1 MTGEL
6 QAKQSALQT
15 SETLA
20 TVVHAIVRKQYGEEF
35 YTWDPATL
43 FLEIQDDFHVD
54 METAAMDRLSAVQVV
69 MLSNAF
75 FKRLDAFMGICN
87 TLSSGEPFFQVFDP
101 VSTEAVAWTITE
113 VSLNREILPFSYPI
127 RKYMKLMLE
136 QDGYDPMN
144 YPEVFQEIMG
154 KEPSAEKLR
163 KIIGPS
169 LNPNQDNVSN
179 YIDEQ
184 LRDMTYQ
191 FNKIPDLKDLDDIIL
206 QRSMD
211 EFIGTVVQKGV

>member
-35 YTWDPATL
+35 YPWDPATL
-43 FLEIQDDFHVD
+43 FLEIQSDFHID
-54 METAAMDRLSAVQVV
+54 MDTTAMDRLSAMQLV
-69 MLSNAF
+69 MVNDAF
-75 FKRLDAFMGICN
+75 FKRLDAFMGVCN

-101 VSTEAVAWTITE
+101 VTTEEAAWAVTE
-113 VSLNREILPFSYPI
+113 VSLNRELLPFSYPI
-127 RKYMKLMLE
+127 RKYMRMILE

-154 KEPSAEKLR
+154 KNPKAEDVR
-163 KIIGPS
+163 RIIGPS
-169 LNPNQDNVSN
+169 ANANQDNIDA

-184 LRDMTYQ
+184 LKDMTYQ
-191 FNKIPDLKDLDDIIL
+191 FNKLPDLKDLDDIIL

-211 EFIGTVVQKGV
+211 EFVGTVVKKGM

>member
-1 MTGEL
+1 MGEL

-15 SETLA
+15 PETLA
-20 TVVHAIVRKQYGEEF
+20 TVVHAIVRKQYGEDA
-35 YTWDPATL
+35 YGWDPTTV
-43 FLEIQDDFHVD
+43 FLELQADFHADVD
-54 METAAMDRLSAVQVV
+54 TTVLDRWSAISVI
-69 MLSNAF
+69 MTSDAF

-101 VSTEAVAWTITE
+101 VTTEEVAWAVAE
-113 VSLNREILPFSYPI
+113 VSLNRELLPFSYPI
-127 RKYMKLMLE
+127 RKYMRMMLE

-144 YPEVFQEIMG
+144 YPDLFQEIMG
-154 KEPSAEKLR
+154 KNPRAEEIR

-169 LNPNQDNVSN
+169 TNPNQGNIDG

-184 LRDMTYQ
+184 LKDMVYQ
-191 FNKIPDLKDLDDIIL
+191 LNKIPDLKDLDDIIL

-211 EFIGTVVQKGV
+211 EFVGTVVKKVV

>member
-1 MTGEL
+1 MMGEI
-6 QAKQSALQT
+6 QAKQFALQT

-20 TVVHAIVRKQYGEEF
+20 TVVHAIILQQYGEEA
-35 YTWDPATL
+35 YEWDPTTI
-43 FLEIQDDFHVD
+43 FLELQADFRAEI
-54 METAAMDRLSAVQVV
+54 ETTVLDRWSAMSVIMTSD
-69 MLSNAF
+69 AF

-101 VSTEAVAWTITE
+101 VTTEEAAWAVTE
-113 VSLNREILPFSYPI
+113 VSLNRELMPFSYPI
-127 RKYMKLMLE
+127 RRYMRSMLE
-136 QDGYDPMN
+136 QDGYDAMN

-154 KEPSAEKLR
+154 KNPSAEDIR

-169 LNPNQDNVSN
+169 ANPNQSNVDS

-184 LRDMTYQ
+184 LKDMVYQ
-191 FNKIPDLKDLDDIIL
+191 FNKIPDLKNLDDIIL

-211 EFIGTVVQKGV
+211 EFVGTVVKKVV